1 MTTVVASLVA
11 GVVCRDVTNPRN
23 FSPLSMRRL
32 VGNGGVIIIILMVD
46 LRWLSGHF
54 SLHNNSLFRI
64 IKYIHKIN
72 DMNE

>member
-23 FSPLSMRRL
+23 FSPLGMHWL

-64 IKYIHKIN
+64 S
-72 DMNE
+72 